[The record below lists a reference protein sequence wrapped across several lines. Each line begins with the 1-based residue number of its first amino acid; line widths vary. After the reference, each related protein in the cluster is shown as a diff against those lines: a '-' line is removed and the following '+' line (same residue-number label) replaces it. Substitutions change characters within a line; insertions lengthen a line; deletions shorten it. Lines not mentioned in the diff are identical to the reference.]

1 MPGEKREPHALRS
14 VEFFHANGQFTVITL
29 DQIPGVGSKLMLDG
43 VDNARRPMDAKRLL
57 PPEQEPQQLVET
69 GEMVH
74 MPMRDED
81 VADAQKF
88 ARAKPPKIAKIE
100 KQRAALENQI
110 DVKAG
115 IVEGVVDESGI
126 EVARH
131 NSSGLPVAAGPRV
144 KPPTPGSASAAL
156 PTRPD
161 WPRTRLRTPR
171 RISRSV
177 RPPSS
182 PMR

>member
-1 MPGEKREPHALRS
+1 
-14 VEFFHANGQFTVITL
+14 
-29 DQIPGVGSKLMLDG
+29 
-43 VDNARRPMDAKRLL
+43 
-57 PPEQEPQQLVET
+57 
-69 GEMVH
+69 
-74 MPMRDED
+74 MRDED
-81 VADAQKF
+81 IADAQKF
-88 ARAKPPKIAKIE
+88 ARGKPPKIAKIE

-131 NSSGLPVAAGPRV
+131 NSSGLPAAADPRV